1 MNEEH
6 KHSLNRL
13 LGNLGKYKWTYLM
26 SIIFATAGQALFT
39 VICAYMLKQIMQ
51 MAQNGTTQGLAS
63 IIVVNFILGIVMLLI
78 WRFCIIH
85 YNIEA
90 KRGVAILEKQVFTK
104 AMKLPIAYYEKNHTG
119 DFMSKLLFDTGRAGE
134 VYGSRLRRLLAPI
147 LSVIVY
153 LIPMLLLSV
162 ELTSVLLMV
171 SVLMLIINTL
181 FVRPMKDLG
190 SQLSKDNAIM
200 TESLTNILSGM
211 ALSRIFGIGEL
222 LLKQYQESNAQ
233 YLKTQKKKN
242 ILSAWLGAINE
253 GFQLLN
259 ALVFLGVGVWFV
271 STGRTQLSELAAV
284 YAMYGPF
291 CWQFLQIGRYMPEL
305 TNCLANAERIFE
317 FLDAE
322 EEPEKYKISK
332 AQGEGYIVF
341 EDITFGYERS
351 RNILEHFSLTIEKG
365 KTVAITG
372 KSGRGKSTLG
382 KLLLGFYK
390 PETGR
395 ISIDGKGYGE
405 MTLEEVR
412 NQIAYVPQEP
422 YLYSISIAENIA
434 YGKAGATQKEIIAAA
449 KMANAHEFIMKLEEG
464 YETIPGER
472 GNRLS
477 GGERQRIAIAR
488 AILKDAPILLL
499 DEATSA
505 LDNESERLV
514 SEAIEHLSKGKTTLM
529 IAHRPST
536 IARADVVVNM

>member
-1 MNEEH
+1 MNEKH
-6 KHSLNRL
+6 KHSLKRL
-13 LGNLGKYKWTYLM
+13 LNSLGPYKWIYLT
-26 SIIFATAGQALFT
+26 SIVFATVGRALFA
-39 VICAYMLKQIMQ
+39 VICAYMLKQIME
-51 MAQNGTTQGLAS
+51 MAQNGTSQGLAS
-63 IIVVNFILGIVMLLI
+63 IIGINFTLGVIMLLI
-78 WRFCIIH
+78 WRYCIVH

-90 KRGVAILEKQVFTK
+90 RRGVAILEKKVFTK
-104 AMKLPIAYYEKNHTG
+104 AMKLPIDYYEKHHTG
-119 DFMSKLLFDTGRAGE
+119 DFMSKLIFDTGRAGE

-147 LSVIVY
+147 LSVLVY
-153 LIPMLLLSV
+153 LIPMFLLSSQ
-162 ELTSVLLMV
+162 LTLVLLMV
-171 SVLMLIINTL
+171 SIFMLIINTL
-181 FVRPMKDLG
+181 FVKPMKDLG
-190 SQLSKDNAIM
+190 SQLSKDNAMM

-222 LLKQYQESNAQ
+222 LLNQYQESNAQ
-233 YLKTQKKKN
+233 YLETQKKKN
-242 ILSAWLGAINE
+242 RLSAWLSAINE

-271 STGRTQLSELAAV
+271 SNGRTQLSELTAI

-332 AQGEGYIVF
+332 AQGDGYIIF

-351 RNILEHFSLTIEKG
+351 RNILENFSLTIEKG

-390 PETGR
+390 PQSGN

-405 MTLEEVR
+405 MTLDEVR

-422 YLYSISIAENIA
+422 YLYEISIAENIA
-434 YGKAGATQKEIIAAA
+434 YGKIGATQEEIIAAA
-449 KMANAHEFIMKLEEG
+449 KMANAHDFIMRLEKG

-472 GNRLS
+472 GNKLS

-505 LDNESERLV
+505 LDNESEKLV
-514 SEAIEHLSKGKTTLM
+514 SEAIEHLSRGKTTLM

-536 IARADVVVNM
+536 IARADRVVNM